1 MANLDSIKILAPIST
16 IDNFN
21 NLLYT
26 DKLETDIDSI
36 TSQKSVLRYSNTVG
50 LKSVVIDRL
59 KENVV
64 IEMSAKVLLNDY
76 VRGLNINTISD
87 AISNI
92 NNGNEI
98 RLNSTFLDTAEILRA
113 DVTDNIKPNQY
124 SSKFYSSLSTIP
136 IAKKYHIDL
145 YKRKNNLGIVFKGN
159 QKTVRDRMI
168 IYDKCTDIANDKN
181 FGKYVNTHKILND
194 FKGIARVESNHSQFK
209 QIKKFYDSRNL
220 VAILQSDV
228 KLNYDI
234 FSRITSRADS
244 IELSL
249 FNEFE
254 GKKWHDIIK
263 YIGYKGLIE
272 MFDYDYQSIEL
283 FVAKFN
289 PNNYR
294 KYRKELYQHY
304 MELQSK
310 KGADYSIIEDIKN
323 QLKIAS

>member
-1 MANLDSIKILAPIST
+1 MANLDSIKILAPISSVE
-16 IDNFN
+16 NYN
-21 NLLYT
+21 KLLYT
-26 DKLETDIDSI
+26 DKLESDIDNV

-50 LKSVVIDRL
+50 LKSVVIDRI
-59 KENVV
+59 KDNVC

-76 VRGLNINTISD
+76 IRGLNINTISD
-87 AISNI
+87 AINNI
-92 NNGNEI
+92 NKGNEI
-98 RLNSTFLDTAEILRA
+98 RFNSTFLDSAEILRA
-113 DVTDNIKPNQY
+113 DVTDNIKPLQY
-124 SSKFYSSLSTIP
+124 SEQFYSSLSTIP

-145 YKRKNNLGIVFKGN
+145 YNRKNNLGIVFKGN

-168 IYDKCTDIANDKN
+168 IYDKCTDIANDRK

-220 VAILQSDV
+220 IDILSSDV

-234 FSRITSRADS
+234 FSRITARADS

-254 GKKWHDIIK
+254 GMKWNKIK
-263 YIGYKGLIE
+263 EYLGYKGIIE
-272 MFDYDYQSIEL
+272 MFDYDIQSIEL

-289 PNNYR
+289 PYNYR
-294 KYRKELYQHY
+294 RERKKLYDIY
-304 MELQSK
+304 LGLQSK
-310 KGADYSIIEDIKN
+310 NGNDYSIIEDIKN
-323 QLKIAS
+323 QLKIA